1 MSLNK
6 ILIIYFILINTLAV
20 LFTIIDKRKA
30 IKGRFRISEDFL
42 MTVAFI
48 GGAAAEYVTMRV
60 IHHKTKHKKFM
71 IGLPLMILLH
81 IAVII
86 LVLYIQKL

>member
-6 ILIIYFILINTLAV
+6 ILIIYFILINALAV
-20 LFTIIDKRKA
+20 LFTVIDKRKA
-30 IKGRFRISEDFL
+30 INGRFRISEDFL

-86 LVLYIQKL
+86 LVLYVQKL

>member
-6 ILIIYFILINTLAV
+6 ILIIYFILINALAV
-20 LFTIIDKRKA
+20 LFTVIDKRKA

-42 MTVAFI
+42 MTVAFV

>member
-1 MSLNK
+1 MTLTK
-6 ILIIYFILINTLAV
+6 TLIIYLIFINAVAV
-20 LFTIIDKRKA
+20 LFTVIDKRKA

-71 IGLPLMILLH
+71 IGLPLMILIH
-81 IAVII
+81 IAVVI